1 MKKPLLKCINI
12 ILLLTLLLSAGCTSS
27 FAQKNIDFLIAT
39 SSDSS
44 LKTEM
49 VFKKYE
55 PSSLDKTKVYWL
67 KFDLQNTE
75 KFDQTYIL
83 YSINKWGSAKIFNK
97 NTLIFPQ
104 EIMAGS
110 LLPLDQRS
118 YPSAITAFKIILE
131 KNKVS
136 TFYVRLKG
144 SLSIY
149 TPNVIDFKIST
160 LEEFE
165 QQDKKRFLLQFFFIG
180 IIFIMALYNFVI
192 YLSVRDISYL
202 YYVISILGIGFYFFF
217 YYGFGIEL
225 LWQNSPKWD
234 TYAFAFIVP
243 MTNLAR
249 IYFTK
254 SYLHLDTTFPWLN
267 KSLNIFSSFCLF
279 IFCLALIIY
288 TGDIDLLDLL
298 VDLIGFLGTA
308 VLSMMFFCGVIVW
321 RKGYYPAR
329 YFTLANLI
337 LVLGGILFIIRE
349 LNWISDNSLTRY
361 AVQYGVIAQVIL
373 FSLGLSSRLNQAQVK
388 VTKMELDKER
398 ERKQLL
404 EEQSQLLQ
412 QKVAEQT
419 ADLRGLNHLKDK
431 LLSII
436 SHDLR
441 NPLVSLDSFL
451 NLLINHHDRLTE
463 QERMTLTQKARQSL
477 SNLNQLLSNLLLW
490 SRSQINQV
498 VFNPQLIDIQFVI
511 ENGIELH
518 SLDIELKNIT
528 IETSIDKLKD
538 IVVDAEM
545 VDFIVRNL
553 LGNAIK
559 FSHKNGI
566 VKVQVK
572 QKDMGFM
579 LSVID
584 EGVGMTDEQ
593 IQKIATQKIITS
605 TRGTA
610 KEKGSGLGL
619 ILCREFVEIHGGNM
633 EITSDKLTVVSC
645 YLPVEKLSL

>member
-1 MKKPLLKCINI
+1 MKKAQLRCINRFMLVI
-12 ILLLTLLLSAGCTSS
+12 ALLSISYVAT
-27 FAQKNIDFLIAT
+27 FAQKNINFLIAT
-39 SSDSS
+39 SPDSS

-49 VFKKYE
+49 VFKKYDQ
-55 PSSLDKTKVYWL
+55 SLLDKTKTYWL
-67 KFDLQNTE
+67 KFDLQNAE
-75 KFDQTYIL
+75 NFDQTYIL
-83 YSINKWGSAKIFNK
+83 YSMNKWGSAKIFSK
-97 NTLIFPQ
+97 NPLIFSKG
-104 EIMAGS
+104 IKAGS

-118 YPSAITAFKIILE
+118 YPRSITAFKIILE

-136 TFYVRLKG
+136 TFYLRLKG
-144 SLSIY
+144 TLSIY

-160 LEEFE
+160 LEDFE
-165 QQDKKRFLLQFFFIG
+165 QQDKKRFWLQALFIG
-180 IIFIMALYNFVI
+180 IIVIMALYNFVI

-202 YYVISILGIGFYFFF
+202 YYVISILGIGLYFFF

-225 LWQNSPKWD
+225 LWKNSPKWD

-254 SYLHLDTTFPWLN
+254 SYLHLDKNFPLIN
-267 KSLNIFSSFCLF
+267 KALNIFSVFCLF
-279 IFCLALIIY
+279 ISLLALVCY
-288 TGDIDLLDLL
+288 WGNIDFLDLL
-298 VDLIGFLGTA
+298 VDLIGFIGTA
-308 VLSMMFFCGVIVW
+308 VLSMMFLCGVMVW
-321 RKGYYPAR
+321 RKGYSPAR
-329 YFTLANLI
+329 YFSLANLI
-337 LVLGGILFIIRE
+337 LVSGGILFIIRE

-361 AVQYGVIAQVIL
+361 AVQIGVIAQVVL

-388 VTKMELDKER
+388 VTQMELDKER

-419 ADLRGLNHLKDK
+419 ADLRALNHLKDK

-498 VFNPQLIDIQFVI
+498 VFNPQLIDIQSVI
-511 ENGIELH
+511 KCAIELH
-518 SLDIELKNIT
+518 SLDIELKNIK

-559 FSHKNGI
+559 FSYKNGVI
-566 VKVQVK
+566 KIQVR
-572 QKDMGFM
+572 QKDKGFVI
-579 LSVID
+579 SVID
-584 EGVGMTDEQ
+584 EGVGMTEEQ
-593 IQKIATQKIITS
+593 IQKIATQKIIPS

-619 ILCREFVEIHGGNM
+619 VLCREFVEMHGGSM
-633 EITSDKLTVVSC
+633 DITSDGLTVVSC
-645 YLPVEKLSL
+645 YLPVSMRLK

>member
-1 MKKPLLKCINI
+1 MKKNPLLCFSRF
-12 ILLLTLLLSAGCTSS
+12 LLVIVLLSISYASS
-27 FAQKNIDFLIAT
+27 FAQKNINFLIAT
-39 SSDSS
+39 SPDSS
-44 LKTEM
+44 LRNEM

-55 PSSLDKTKVYWL
+55 PFSLDKTQIYWL
-67 KFDLQNTE
+67 KFDLQNTD

-83 YSINKWGSAKIFNK
+83 YSGNKWGSAKIFSE
-97 NTLIFPQ
+97 NTLLFSKGLK
-104 EIMAGS
+104 AGS

-118 YPSAITAFKIILE
+118 YQRSITAFKIILE

-136 TFYVRLKG
+136 TFYLRLKG
-144 SLSIY
+144 TLSIY
-149 TPNVIDFKIST
+149 TPNAIDFKIST

-165 QQDKKRFLLQFFFIG
+165 KQDKKRFWLQAFFIG
-180 IIFIMALYNFVI
+180 IIVIMALYNFVI

-225 LWQNSPKWD
+225 LWKNSPIWD

-243 MTNLAR
+243 MTNFAR

-254 SYLHLDTTFPWLN
+254 SYLHLDKNFPLIN
-267 KSLNIFSSFCLF
+267 KGLNILSAFCLF
-279 IFCLALIIY
+279 ICLLAFVCYL
-288 TGDIDLLDLL
+288 GNIDFLDLL
-298 VDLIGFLGTA
+298 VDLIGFIGTA
-308 VLSMMFFCGVIVW
+308 VLSTMFLCGVIVW
-321 RKGYYPAR
+321 RKGYSPAR

-361 AVQYGVIAQVIL
+361 AVQYGVIAQVVL

-388 VTKMELDKER
+388 VTQMELDKER

-419 ADLRGLNHLKDK
+419 ADLRELNHLKDK

-498 VFNPQLIDIQFVI
+498 VFNPQLIDIQLII
-511 ENGIELH
+511 ERAIELH
-518 SLDIELKNIT
+518 SLDIELKNIN
-528 IETSIDKLKD
+528 IETSIDKLNN
-538 IVVDAEM
+538 IIVDAEM

-559 FSHKNGI
+559 FSYKNGI
-566 VKVQVK
+566 IKIQVK
-572 QKDMGFM
+572 HKDKGFVI
-579 LSVID
+579 SIID

-593 IQKIATQKIITS
+593 IQKIATQKVIIS

-619 ILCREFVEIHGGNM
+619 VLCREFVEIHGGTM
-633 EITSDKLTVVSC
+633 EITSDKLTLVSC
-645 YLPVEKLSL
+645 YLPIEELSF

>member
-1 MKKPLLKCINI
+1 MKKAQLRCFNR
-12 ILLLTLLLSAGCTSS
+12 LLTIIVLLSITYGYS
-27 FAQKNIDFLIAT
+27 FAQKNINFLIAT
-39 SSDSS
+39 SPDSS

-49 VFKKYE
+49 VFKKYDT
-55 PSSLDKTKVYWL
+55 SVLDKTKTYWL
-67 KFDLQNTE
+67 KFDLQNAE
-75 KFDQTYIL
+75 NFDQTYIL
-83 YSINKWGSAKIFNK
+83 YSVNKWGSAKIFSENP
-97 NTLIFPQ
+97 LIFPKG
-104 EIMAGS
+104 ITAGS

-118 YPSAITAFKIILE
+118 YARSVTAFKIILG
-131 KNKVS
+131 KNKTS
-136 TFYVRLKG
+136 TFYLRLKG
-144 SLSIY
+144 TLSIY
-149 TPNVIDFKIST
+149 TPNIIDFKIST
-160 LEEFE
+160 LEDFE
-165 QQDKKRFLLQFFFIG
+165 QQDKKRFWLQALFIG
-180 IIFIMALYNFVI
+180 IIVIMALYNFVI

-225 LWQNSPKWD
+225 LWKNSPKWD

-254 SYLHLDTTFPWLN
+254 SYLHLDKTFPLIN
-267 KSLNIFSSFCLF
+267 KGLNILSVFCLF
-279 IFCLALIIY
+279 ICLLALVCY
-288 TGDIDLLDLL
+288 WGNIDFLDLL
-298 VDLIGFLGTA
+298 VDLIGFIGTT
-308 VLSMMFFCGVIVW
+308 VLSTMFLCGVLVW
-321 RKGYYPAR
+321 RKGYSPAR
-329 YFTLANLI
+329 YFSLANLI

-349 LNWISDNSLTRY
+349 LNWISDNYLTRY
-361 AVQYGVIAQVIL
+361 AVQYGVIAQVVL

-388 VTKMELDKER
+388 VTQMELDKER
-398 ERKQLL
+398 ERKLLL

-419 ADLRGLNHLKDK
+419 ADLRALNHLKDK

-498 VFNPQLIDIQFVI
+498 ILNPQLIDIKSII
-511 ENGIELH
+511 ESGIVLH
-518 SLDIELKNIT
+518 SLDIELKNIK

-538 IVVDAEM
+538 IVADAEM

-566 VKVQVK
+566 IKIQVR
-572 QKDMGFM
+572 QKDKGFVI
-579 LSVID
+579 SVID
-584 EGVGMTDEQ
+584 EGVGMTEEQ
-593 IQKIATQKIITS
+593 IQKIATHKIIPS

-619 ILCREFVEIHGGNM
+619 VLCREFVEMHGGSM

-645 YLPVEKLSL
+645 YLPVEELIV

>member
-1 MKKPLLKCINI
+1 MKKAQLRCFNRFLMTI
-12 ILLLTLLLSAGCTSS
+12 TLLSIGYTTS
-27 FAQKNIDFLIAT
+27 FAQKNINFLMAT
-39 SSDSS
+39 SPDSS
-44 LKTEM
+44 LKSEM
-49 VFKKYE
+49 VFKKYDQFL
-55 PSSLDKTKVYWL
+55 LDKTKTYWL
-67 KFDLQNTE
+67 KFELQNDE

-83 YSINKWGSAKIFNK
+83 YSLNKWGSAKIFNENMPLFNK
-97 NTLIFPQ
+97 GL
-104 EIMAGS
+104 EAGS

-118 YPSAITAFKIILE
+118 YPRSITAFKIILE
-131 KNKVS
+131 KNKS
-136 TFYVRLKG
+136 SSFYLQLKG
-144 SLSIY
+144 TLSIY
-149 TPNVIDFKIST
+149 TPNVIEFKIST
-160 LEEFE
+160 LEAFE
-165 QQDKKRFLLQFFFIG
+165 QQDKKRLWLQAFFIG
-180 IIFIMALYNFVI
+180 IIVIMALYNFVI

-225 LWQNSPKWD
+225 LWENSPKWD

-254 SYLHLDTTFPWLN
+254 SYLHLDKTFPLIN
-267 KSLNIFSSFCLF
+267 KALNILSVFCLF
-279 IFCLALIIY
+279 IGLFALVCYLA
-288 TGDIDLLDLL
+288 DIDFLDLL
-298 VDLIGFLGTA
+298 IDLIGFLGTA
-308 VLSMMFFCGVIVW
+308 VLSMMFLCGVMVW
-321 RKGYYPAR
+321 RKGYSPAR

-349 LNWISDNSLTRY
+349 LHWILDNSLTRY
-361 AVQYGVIAQVIL
+361 AVQYGVIAQVVL

-388 VTKMELDKER
+388 VTQMELDKER

-404 EEQSQLLQ
+404 EDQSQLLQ
-412 QKVAEQT
+412 QKVEEQT
-419 ADLRGLNHLKDK
+419 ADLRALNHLKDK

-498 VFNPQLIDIQFVI
+498 VFNPQLIDIQLVI
-511 ENGIELH
+511 ENEIQLH
-518 SLDIELKNIT
+518 SLDIELKNIK
-528 IETSIDKLKD
+528 IETSIDHLKD
-538 IVVDAEM
+538 VVVDAEM

-559 FSHKNGI
+559 FSFKNGI
-566 VKVQVK
+566 IKIQVK
-572 QKDMGFM
+572 QEDKGFVI
-579 LSVID
+579 SVID
-584 EGVGMTDEQ
+584 EGVGMTEEQ
-593 IQKIATQKIITS
+593 IQKITTQKIITS

-619 ILCREFVEIHGGNM
+619 VLCREFVEMHGGSM
-633 EITSDKLTVVSC
+633 EIKSDGLTVVSC
-645 YLPVEKLSL
+645 YLGTGIQ

>member
-1 MKKPLLKCINI
+1 MKKATLQYFSKFLLI
-12 ILLLTLLLSAGCTSS
+12 IALLSISYVSS
-27 FAQKNIDFLIAT
+27 YAQKNIDFLIAT
-39 SSDSS
+39 SIDSS
-44 LKTEM
+44 LKTDM
-49 VFKKYE
+49 VFKKYT
-55 PSSLDKTKVYWL
+55 PALLNKTKIYWL

-75 KFDQTYIL
+75 NFDQAYIL
-83 YSINKWGSAKIFNK
+83 YSLNKWGEAKIFSK
-97 NTLIFPQ
+97 ITLLFSKGL
-104 EIMAGS
+104 ATGS

-118 YPSAITAFKIILE
+118 YPRSITAFKIILE
-131 KNKVS
+131 KNKIS
-136 TFYVRLKG
+136 TFYLRLKG
-144 SLSIY
+144 SISIY
-149 TPNVIDFKIST
+149 TPNNIDFKIST

-165 QQDKKRFLLQFFFIG
+165 QQDKKRFWLQSFFIG
-180 IIFIMALYNFVI
+180 IIVIMALYNFVI

-225 LWQNSPKWD
+225 LWKNSPKWD

-243 MTNLAR
+243 LTNLAR

-254 SYLHLDTTFPWLN
+254 SYLHLDKNFPLIN
-267 KSLNIFSSFCLF
+267 KGLNIFSAFCLF
-279 IFCLALIIY
+279 IFSLALVSY
-288 TGDIDLLDLL
+288 TGNIDLLDLL

-308 VLSMMFFCGVIVW
+308 VLSTMFLCGVIVW
-321 RKGYYPAR
+321 RKGYSPAR
-329 YFTLANLI
+329 YFSLANLI

-361 AVQYGVIAQVIL
+361 AVQYGVIAQVVL

-388 VTKMELDKER
+388 VTQMELDKER

-404 EEQSQLLQ
+404 EEQRQLLQ

-419 ADLRGLNHLKDK
+419 ADLRALNHSKDK

-463 QERMTLTQKARQSL
+463 QERMTLTHKARQSL

-498 VFNPQLIDIQFVI
+498 VFNPQLIDIQSVI
-511 ENGIELH
+511 KNGIELH
-518 SLDIELKNIT
+518 SLDIELKNIK
-528 IETSIDKLKD
+528 IETLIEKLND
-538 IVVDAEM
+538 VVVDAEM

-559 FSHKNGI
+559 FSFKNGI
-566 VKVQVK
+566 IKIQVK
-572 QKDMGFM
+572 QKDKGFI

-584 EGVGMTDEQ
+584 EGVGMTNEQ
-593 IQKIATQKIITS
+593 IQKITTQKNIIS
-605 TRGTA
+605 TRGTD

-619 ILCREFVEIHGGNM
+619 ILCREFVEIHGGSM
-633 EITSDKLTVVSC
+633 EIKSDKLTIVSC
-645 YLPVEKLSL
+645 YLPFEKVAF

>member
-1 MKKPLLKCINI
+1 
-12 ILLLTLLLSAGCTSS
+12 
-27 FAQKNIDFLIAT
+27 
-39 SSDSS
+39 
-44 LKTEM
+44 
-49 VFKKYE
+49 
-55 PSSLDKTKVYWL
+55 
-67 KFDLQNTE
+67 
-75 KFDQTYIL
+75 
-83 YSINKWGSAKIFNK
+83 
-97 NTLIFPQ
+97 
-104 EIMAGS
+104 
-110 LLPLDQRS
+110 
-118 YPSAITAFKIILE
+118 
-131 KNKVS
+131 
-136 TFYVRLKG
+136 
-144 SLSIY
+144 
-149 TPNVIDFKIST
+149 
-160 LEEFE
+160 
-165 QQDKKRFLLQFFFIG
+165 
-180 IIFIMALYNFVI
+180 MALYNFVI

-217 YYGFGIEL
+217 YHGFGIEL
-225 LWQNSPKWD
+225 LWKNSPKWD
-234 TYAFAFIVP
+234 TYAFIVP

-254 SYLHLDTTFPWLN
+254 SYLHLDKTFPLIN
-267 KSLNIFSSFCLF
+267 KGLNILSVLCIFICL
-279 IFCLALIIY
+279 LALVCY
-288 TGDIDLLDLL
+288 WENIDFLDLL
-298 VDLIGFLGTA
+298 VDLIGFIGTA
-308 VLSMMFFCGVIVW
+308 VLSMMFLCGVMVW
-321 RKGYYPAR
+321 RKGYSPAR
-329 YFTLANLI
+329 YFSLANLI

-361 AVQYGVIAQVIL
+361 AVQYGVIAQVVL

-419 ADLRGLNHLKDK
+419 ADLRELNHLKDK

-463 QERMTLTQKARQSL
+463 QERTTLTQKARQSL

-498 VFNPQLIDIQFVI
+498 VFDPQLIDVQSVI
-511 ENGIELH
+511 KNGIELY
-518 SLDIELKNIT
+518 SLDIELKNIK
-528 IETSIDKLKD
+528 IETSIEKLKD

-559 FSHKNGI
+559 FSFKNGI
-566 VKVQVK
+566 VEIQVK
-572 QKDMGFM
+572 QKDKGFVI
-579 LSVID
+579 SVID
-584 EGVGMTDEQ
+584 EGVGMTEEQ
-593 IQKIATQKIITS
+593 IQKIATQKIIPS

-619 ILCREFVEIHGGNM
+619 VLCREFVEIHGGSM
-633 EITSDKLTVVSC
+633 EITSDKMTVVSC
-645 YLPVEKLSL
+645 YLPVEKLRF